1 MRGIAGCDTGWQPKK
16 SAETN
21 GIIVNFFKMSETSSR
36 TNVSV
41 EEDDLFDEII
51 FTEMI

>member
-1 MRGIAGCDTGWQPKK
+1 M
-16 SAETN
+16 
-21 GIIVNFFKMSETSSR
+21 NFFKMSDVTSGR

-51 FTEMI
+51 FTEIS